1 MNENILKLLSNSIK
15 SFLILLLSSLIF
27 VTIITLFPL
36 IGSLTIDNIPI
47 GQVIKD
53 NLKLLVPLIFV
64 SLIISPFLG
73 WASLKILKKRILTL
87 TAIGL
92 VGNWIAIIFV
102 MLIWSNFNVN
112 KNEIDSYLF
121 LSLWAFVAYSVFSIP
136 IIVPSILIIEKWTR
150 NFTK

>member
-27 VTIITLFPL
+27 LTIITLFPL

>member
-15 SFLILLLSSLIF
+15 SFLILLLSTLIF

-53 NLKLLVPLIFV
+53 NLKLLVLLIFV